1 MRKKIIILLLSG
13 LLFQNIYADGYEVHF
28 YASIIDHSS
37 TLPGGPKSPPRP
49 LTATLDDHTLTLF
62 YPFGENVPVEL
73 LDKDENVVYT
83 DCLIPGQTSL
93 IFPASLT
100 GEYTIC
106 LTVGSYYYI
115 GVIEME

>member
-1 MRKKIIILLLSG
+1 MQTIVNAVSSFARRHTFACIFLSLLALFVLGSVGLECVKIDVRFFFMTG
-13 LLFQNIYADGYEVHF
+13 A
-28 YASIIDHSS
+28 
-37 TLPGGPKSPPRP
+37 
-49 LTATLDDHTLTLF
+49 LTLF

-100 GEYTIC
+100 GEYTIR
-106 LTVGSYYYI
+106 LTVGSIY
-115 GVIEME
+115 